1 MKWFYNMK
9 IRTKIITCCII
20 LAVITAIVGIVGVNS
35 MKELNLR
42 NEQTYYNNIQPQ
54 LALKNIQINFQEARA
69 NHILAVYE
77 KSTKSSNI
85 C

>member
-35 MKELNLR
+35 MNGVS
-42 NEQTYYNNIQPQ
+42 I
-54 LALKNIQINFQEARA
+54 
-69 NHILAVYE
+69 
-77 KSTKSSNI
+77 
-85 C
+85 

>member
-54 LALKNIQINFQEARA
+54 LALKTFKLIFKKLELIIF
-69 NHILAVYE
+69 
-77 KSTKSSNI
+77 
-85 C
+85 